1 MGLARTVGTAVVQ
14 LQRKHHAAALPRRLR
29 SGRGGRNCRGGF
41 TEGAGGSFAGRF
53 IDSSVHKLG
62 LGLGLGLG
70 GWVGSLCFPDGFP
83 ECFLGGSL
91 GFLLSQDLLDGSGHS
106 ALLFALRNVQKR
118 IHHIGEIESQRLPRP
133 ISIAKHQRGC
143 EEALLHPRSHC
154 AIRIGPL
161 LKALRI
167 NKCPHL
173 LFFIVILIN
182 QIILILIHSIVHLII
197 HSIIHSI
204 VHSII
209 HFFPPR
215 SHQCIHFLF
224 IQLHAAGFARLLRH
238 HPRIQTLRYVEHRTS
253 ETPTRFPAIP
263 TKPPATALAKLL
275 SLGYR
280 LRMQQRRLQRRL
292 SSGRRGSSRT
302 GGMVAGRYDVG
313 GDVTLRTTLEGT
325 FPSEGEL
332 REKERENGTSSS
344 VRGVWK
350 KGVSGVGLIL

>member
-29 SGRGGRNCRGGF
+29 NCRGGF
-41 TEGAGGSFAGRF
+41 TEGAGGGFTGRF
-53 IDSSVHKLG
+53 IDSSVHK
-62 LGLGLGLG
+62 LGLGLG

-106 ALLFALRNVQKR
+106 ALLFALRNVQKG

-133 ISIAKHQRGC
+133 ISIAKHQRGR
-143 EEALLHPRSHC
+143 EEALFHPRSHR

-167 NKCPHL
+167 DKRPHL

-182 QIILILIHSIVHLII
+182 QIILILIHLII
-197 HSIIHSI
+197 HSIIHLMIHLMIHLIIHSI

-215 SHQCIHFLF
+215 SHQCLHFLF

-253 ETPTRFPAIP
+253 EIPTRFPAIP

-313 GDVTLRTTLEGT
+313 GDVTLRTTLEGA

-350 KGVSGVGLIL
+350 KGVNGVGLIW